1 MNNVGRPKKEGLA
14 KVVKVTVDDEM
25 AEMLDS
31 TVKETGKTKSDIL
44 RSLIPIISSKDFEGL
59 IPDDNM
65 DILQSYSEKCWDI
78 LHTPDCVF
86 EAENLSER
94 MPAFITNW
102 NPPMVYVKYPTYK
115 IQVFDGKNS
124 KHTNDE
130 REIEKLLENVQNR
143 SVVYASKVDSI
154 IIGNRLREMENPF
167 ISEVMCLDVTL
178 AGNICCKNK
187 IAEILK
193 ANNYSIS
200 VFPAYCIRGMVVELL
215 ENGKYFKV
223 LPIKE
228 IN

>member
-25 AEMLDS
+25 AEMLEN

-44 RSLIPIISSKDFEGL
+44 RELIPIISSKDFEGL
-59 IPDDNM
+59 IPDTNM

-86 EAENLSER
+86 EVENLSER

-102 NPPMVYVKYPTYK
+102 NPPTVYVKYPTYK
-115 IQVFDGKNS
+115 IQVFDGKNP
-124 KHTNDE
+124 KQTVE
-130 REIEKLLENVQNR
+130 GKKIEKLLENVQNR
-143 SVVYASKVDSI
+143 SSVHVSKADSI
-154 IIGNRLREMENPF
+154 IVGDRLQEMENLF

-187 IAEILK
+187 IVEILK
-193 ANNYSIS
+193 DNKYSIS
-200 VFPAYCIRGMVVELL
+200 VFPAYYIRGMVVELL